1 MAIRTLNDVLQR
13 YPAAV
18 QSLARSARTFL
29 LKTLPDALET
39 IDGSAPVIGYGYG
52 PGWRGLTCTL
62 LLSQSGVTVGFA
74 HGTALPDSEHFLGG
88 RGKIRVFVQLRAAG
102 DLRNAGLRRL
112 V

>member
-29 LKTLPDALET
+29 LKALPDALET

-52 PGWRGLTCTL
+52 PG
-62 LLSQSGVTVGFA
+62 
-74 HGTALPDSEHFLGG
+74 
-88 RGKIRVFVQLRAAG
+88 
-102 DLRNAGLRRL
+102 
-112 V
+112 